1 VRRAESDVAREATV
15 RRVAESVR
23 RALRIV
29 GPPEDSLTERVQA
42 PETIEAVDLLP
53 AP

>member
-1 VRRAESDVAREATV
+1 MRRAESDAAREGTV

-29 GPPEDSLTERVQA
+29 GPPEDSLTEWAQT
-42 PETIEAVDLLP
+42 PETVEALDVL
-53 AP
+53 AAQ